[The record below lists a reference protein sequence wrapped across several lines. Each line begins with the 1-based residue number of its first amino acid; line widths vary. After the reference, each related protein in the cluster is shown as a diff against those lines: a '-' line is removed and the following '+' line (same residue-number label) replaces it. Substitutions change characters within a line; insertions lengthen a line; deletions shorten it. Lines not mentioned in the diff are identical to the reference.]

1 MGAGVG
7 AEGAAAAE
15 GEPLRRL
22 ASPSRLPYFCLR
34 CFSACNSFSR
44 RVCADGAALSIRVG
58 ADEAVFIISIVII
71 DADADTDAAAADA
84 DATEHQDTRRG
95 IQKAS

>member
-7 AEGAAAAE
+7 AECAAAAE

-22 ASPSRLPYFCLR
+22 PSPPRLPYFCLR

-44 RVCADGAALSIRVG
+44 RVGADGAALSIRVG
-58 ADEAVFIISIVII
+58 ADETVIIIIIIII
-71 DADADTDAAAADA
+71 DADADTDAAAAGT
-84 DATEHQDTRRG
+84 DATEHVSDSTLR
-95 IQKAS
+95 